1 MKDKDAK
8 LDVESLQVYQIA
20 FRLMIKIHKISLRFP
35 KIEQYGGV
43 ADQLRRSSKSI
54 TANIVE
60 GFGKQR
66 FYKDEFK
73 RMLVYAIGSCDETM
87 LWIKTSKE
95 LGYISNELM
104 IKYMSGYKILVKK
117 LSVFTSNLKVK

>member
-1 MKDKDAK
+1 MRDESAK
-8 LDVESLQVYQIA
+8 LDVENLQIYQMA
-20 FRLMIKIHKISLRFP
+20 FRLMIKIHKTSLRFP

-54 TANIVE
+54 AANIVE

-104 IKYMSGYKILVKK
+104 QEYISEYKILVKK

>member
-1 MKDKDAK
+1 MSKIIK
-8 LDVESLQVYQIA
+8 LDVEDLQIYQISYK
-20 FRLMIKIHKISLRFP
+20 LMIDIHKITLRFP
-35 KIEQYGGV
+35 KIEQYGGI

-66 FYKDEFK
+66 FYKEEFK

-87 LWIKTSKE
+87 LWIKTS
-95 LGYISNELM
+95 LDLRYISKEEAQ
-104 IKYMSGYKILVKK
+104 KYIQKYKILVKK
-117 LSVFTSNLKVK
+117 ISSFTYNLKIKE